1 MRTGD
6 GKRRFEVYEKTAG
19 HKEFALPAYRTEQEV
34 AKLRLLPI
42 FQRGTYAIARLVP
55 VELVE
60 PPLSVVFRST

>member
-6 GKRRFEVYEKTAG
+6 GKRRFEVYVTAG

-60 PPLSVVFRST
+60 PSLSVVFRST

>member
-1 MRTGD
+1 MNSNARVL
-6 GKRRFEVYEKTAG
+6 RFPEPK
-19 HKEFALPAYRTEQEV
+19 
-34 AKLRLLPI
+34 PI